1 MWYLFELL
9 NIAVLEESPAPD
21 YTAVFDFGTY
31 GQKEIRFLKST
42 AGYIVIFD
50 GVVFRPGLN
59 GRNPLIKDNR
69 AVMITESGKIFAGY
83 YDN

>member
-59 GRNPLIKDNR
+59 ARNPVIKGNR
-69 AVMITESGKIFAGY
+69 AVMITDKGAIFAGY